1 MYDRAFMCQDCSVSY
16 TMTYETKTGA
26 ANARRTRCPKCQR
39 VHELLR
45 KRKNGSQID
54 FQETK
59 TENPAPELPKN
70 DATISQIEEE
80 SAIQVKVQ
88 PEPAKPVKIEPPK
101 PAYKYQVDDPI
112 LSSME
117 KRIPL
122 HLMRS
127 DEKTSLQNAVAYG
140 RSFRKEKNDL

>member
-1 MYDRAFMCQDCSVSY
+1 MYDRVFICQDCRVTY
-16 TMTYETKTGA
+16 TMTYETKMGA

-70 DATISQIEEE
+70 DATIS
-80 SAIQVKVQ
+80 
-88 PEPAKPVKIEPPK
+88 
-101 PAYKYQVDDPI
+101 
-112 LSSME
+112 
-117 KRIPL
+117 
-122 HLMRS
+122 
-127 DEKTSLQNAVAYG
+127 
-140 RSFRKEKNDL
+140 